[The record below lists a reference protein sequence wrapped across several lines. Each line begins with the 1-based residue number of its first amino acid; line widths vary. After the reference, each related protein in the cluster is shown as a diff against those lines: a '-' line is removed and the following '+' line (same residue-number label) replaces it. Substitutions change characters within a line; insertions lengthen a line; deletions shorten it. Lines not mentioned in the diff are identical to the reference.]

1 MHRYSINPDS
11 DIPIYRQL
19 VDQINAEIRSG
30 VLPTGTQLPTV
41 REMAEQMHL
50 SCGTVKRVYD
60 RLQEMG
66 DIEMTRR
73 RGTFVKYVREDRDS
87 RKVMAMTAI
96 DRMIRS
102 LTDLNFSPAEIQIF
116 LNLKMREW
124 GLKWSGVRIAMITD
138 CLELAPSLERQLSG
152 IGNVRV
158 SVCQLRQLR
167 EYPYSVD
174 EQSDV
179 ILASAR
185 DGQRLQSILPD
196 SAKLIKVAFALQ
208 SGSAYA
214 LAMQSGG
221 TLGTVC
227 TGTEFADLVAG
238 QLPEEVRRR
247 MRVLRADNAAAR
259 EAFFDGLDAVI
270 VAPDWDSYCDAELC
284 HRLDVYRSG
293 GRLTLFDY
301 RIDEGSMIYLEERI
315 NRIRDE
321 RQLQP
326 GALRF

>member
-11 DIPIYRQL
+11 EIPIYRQL

-96 DRMIRS
+96 DRMIRQ
-102 LTDLNFSPAEIQIF
+102 LTELNFSPAEIQIF

-124 GLKWSGVRIAMITD
+124 GLKWSGVRVAMVTD
-138 CLELAPSLERQLSG
+138 YVELSAALERQLSQL
-152 IGNVRV
+152 GNVRV
-158 SVCQLRQLR
+158 SVCQLKQLR

-179 ILASAR
+179 ILASAQ

-196 SAKLIKVAFALQ
+196 GSKLIKLAFCVPPE
-208 SGSAYA
+208 SAYA
-214 LAMQSGG
+214 LARASDGA
-221 TLGTVC
+221 LGVVC
-227 TGTEFADLVAG
+227 AEPGLAALVSN
-238 QLPEEVRRR
+238 QLPEDVRRL
-247 MRVLRADNAAAR
+247 RVLRADDADAR
-259 EAFFDGLDAVI
+259 AAFFEGLDAVV
-270 VAPDWDSYCDAELC
+270 VAPDWETYCDPELC
-284 HRLDVYRSG
+284 RQIEGFRTANALV
-293 GRLTLFDY
+293 TFDY
-301 RIDEGSMIYLEERI
+301 RIDEGSMLYLEERI

-321 RQLQP
+321 RQLLP
-326 GALRF
+326 GALHF

>member
-1 MHRYSINPDS
+1 MHRYSINSDS
-11 DIPIYRQL
+11 EIPIYRQL

-96 DRMIRS
+96 DRMIRQ
-102 LTDLNFSPAEIQIF
+102 LTELNFSPAEIQIF

-124 GLKWSGVRIAMITD
+124 GLKWSGVRVAMVTD
-138 CLELAPSLERQLSG
+138 YVELSAALERQLTQL
-152 IGNVRV
+152 GNVRV
-158 SVCQLRQLR
+158 SVCQLKQLR

-179 ILASAR
+179 ILASAQ

-196 SAKLIKVAFALQ
+196 GSKLIKLAFCVPPE
-208 SGSAYA
+208 SAYA
-214 LAMQSGG
+214 LARASDGA
-221 TLGTVC
+221 LGVVC
-227 TGTEFADLVAG
+227 AEPGLAALVSN
-238 QLPEEVRRR
+238 QLPEDVRRL
-247 MRVLRADNAAAR
+247 RVLRADDADGRA
-259 EAFFDGLDAVI
+259 AFFEGLDAVV
-270 VAPDWDSYCDAELC
+270 VAPDWETYCDPELS
-284 HRLDVYRSG
+284 RQIEGYRAANA
-293 GRLTLFDY
+293 LVTFDY
-301 RIDEGSMIYLEERI
+301 RIDEGSMLYLEERI

-321 RQLQP
+321 RQLLP
-326 GALRF
+326 GALHF

>member
-96 DRMIRS
+96 DRMIRQ
-102 LTDLNFSPAEIQIF
+102 LTELNFSPAEIQIF

-124 GLKWSGVRIAMITD
+124 GLKWSGVRVAMVTD
-138 CLELAPSLERQLSG
+138 YVELSAALERQLTQL
-152 IGNVRV
+152 GNVRV
-158 SVCQLRQLR
+158 SVCQLKQLR

-179 ILASAR
+179 ILASAQ

-196 SAKLIKVAFALQ
+196 GSKLIKLAFCVPPE
-208 SGSAYA
+208 SAYA
-214 LAMQSGG
+214 LARASDGA
-221 TLGTVC
+221 LGVVC
-227 TGTEFADLVAG
+227 AEPGLAALVSN
-238 QLPEEVRRR
+238 QLPEDVRRL
-247 MRVLRADNAAAR
+247 RVLRADDADAR
-259 EAFFDGLDAVI
+259 AAFFEGLDAVV
-270 VAPDWDSYCDAELC
+270 VAPDWETYCDPELS
-284 HRLDVYRSG
+284 RQIEGYRAANA
-293 GRLTLFDY
+293 LVTFDY
-301 RIDEGSMIYLEERI
+301 RIDEGSMLYLEERI

-321 RQLQP
+321 RQLLP
-326 GALRF
+326 GALHF

>member
-96 DRMIRS
+96 DRMIRQ
-102 LTDLNFSPAEIQIF
+102 LTELNFSPAEIQIF

-124 GLKWSGVRIAMITD
+124 GLKWSGVRVAMVTD
-138 CLELAPSLERQLSG
+138 YVELSAALERQLTQL
-152 IGNVRV
+152 GNVRV
-158 SVCQLRQLR
+158 SVCQLKQLR

-179 ILASAR
+179 ILASAQ

-196 SAKLIKVAFALQ
+196 GSKLIKLAFCVPPE
-208 SGSAYA
+208 SAYA
-214 LAMQSGG
+214 LARASDGA
-221 TLGTVC
+221 LGVVC
-227 TGTEFADLVAG
+227 AEPGLAALVSN
-238 QLPEEVRRR
+238 QLPEDVRRL
-247 MRVLRADNAAAR
+247 RVLRADDADGRA
-259 EAFFDGLDAVI
+259 AFFEGLDAVV
-270 VAPDWDSYCDAELC
+270 VAPDWETYCDPELS
-284 HRLDVYRSG
+284 RQIEGYRAANA
-293 GRLTLFDY
+293 LVTFDY
-301 RIDEGSMIYLEERI
+301 RIDEGSMLYLEERI

-321 RQLQP
+321 RQLLP
-326 GALRF
+326 GALHF

>member
-11 DIPIYRQL
+11 EIPIYRQL

-96 DRMIRS
+96 DRMIRK
-102 LTDLNFSPAEIQIF
+102 LTELNFSPAEIQIF

-124 GLKWSGVRIAMITD
+124 GLKWSGVRVAMVTD
-138 CLELAPSLERQLSG
+138 YVELSAALERQLAQL
-152 IGNVRV
+152 GNVRV
-158 SVCQLRQLR
+158 SVCQLKQLR

-179 ILASAR
+179 ILASAQ

-196 SAKLIKVAFALQ
+196 GSKLIKLAFCVPPE
-208 SGSAYA
+208 SAYA
-214 LAMQSGG
+214 LARASDGA
-221 TLGTVC
+221 LGVVC
-227 TGTEFADLVAG
+227 AEPGLAALVSN
-238 QLPEEVRRR
+238 QLPEDVRRL
-247 MRVLRADNAAAR
+247 RVLRADDADAR
-259 EAFFDGLDAVI
+259 AAFFEGLDAVV
-270 VAPDWDSYCDAELC
+270 VAPDWETYCDPELS
-284 HRLDVYRSG
+284 RQIEGYRAANA
-293 GRLTLFDY
+293 LVTFDY
-301 RIDEGSMIYLEERI
+301 RIDEGSMLYLEERI

-321 RQLQP
+321 RQLLP
-326 GALRF
+326 GALHF

>member
-96 DRMIRS
+96 DRMIRQ
-102 LTDLNFSPAEIQIF
+102 LTELNFSPAEIQIF

-124 GLKWSGVRIAMITD
+124 GLKWSGVRVAMVTD
-138 CLELAPSLERQLSG
+138 YVELSAALERQLTQL
-152 IGNVRV
+152 GNVRV
-158 SVCQLRQLR
+158 SVCQLKQLR

-179 ILASAR
+179 ILASAQ

-196 SAKLIKVAFALQ
+196 GSKLIKLAFCVPPE
-208 SGSAYA
+208 SAYA
-214 LAMQSGG
+214 LARASDGA
-221 TLGTVC
+221 LGVVC
-227 TGTEFADLVAG
+227 AEPGLAALVSN
-238 QLPEEVRRR
+238 QLPEDVRRL
-247 MRVLRADNAAAR
+247 RVLRADDADAR
-259 EAFFDGLDAVI
+259 AAFFEGLDAVV
-270 VAPDWDSYCDAELC
+270 VAPDWETYCDPELC
-284 HRLDVYRSG
+284 RQIEGFRTANALV
-293 GRLTLFDY
+293 TFDY
-301 RIDEGSMIYLEERI
+301 RIDEGSMLYLEERI

-326 GALRF
+326 GALHF